1 MHHDRGK
8 EVPLHP
14 FADWTLDQ
22 LISLIAC
29 VTGIVMML
37 MAVSRDSE
45 SDRDRQAAHAA
56 EQQVITDK
64 LDSISDMSK
73 ETRDTVREMSRQL
86 SEHSQELA
94 RIETRISEHD
104 RRLDKIDERLGGID

>member
-1 MHHDRGK
+1 M
-8 EVPLHP
+8 HP
-14 FADWTLDQ
+14 FADWTLEQ

-29 VTGIVMML
+29 VTGIAMML
-37 MAVSRDSE
+37 MAVRSDSE

-64 LDSISDMSK
+64 LDTISDMSK

-94 RIETRISEHD
+94 RIETRIKEHD
-104 RRLDKIDERLGGID
+104 RRLDKLDERLGGTD